1 MKQFLAILL
10 CIAVIAAGCATTRTT
25 LPDGSVVEETDLE
38 ATIATWQMVLASAQ
52 QMYEIYMADYER
64 RAEIDAVRAEE
75 ERLRREENIA
85 AIMAIIEKLQSRQG
99 AQP

>member
-1 MKQFLAILL
+1 MKQTLVILL

-25 LPDGSVVEETDLE
+25 LPDGSIIEETDLE
-38 ATIATWQMVLASAQ
+38 ATIAMWQMALGTAQ

-64 RAEIDAVRAEE
+64 RAEIDAVKAEE

-85 AIMAIIEKLQSRQG
+85 AIMAIIEKLEQRQV
-99 AQP
+99 QE